1 MGYVRG
7 FFVSGCIALAGAGG
21 GAIALNLHS
30 ASPRIMAVGIA
41 SAVVGI
47 IGGAIGLGGL
57 GQRRK

>member
-21 GAIALNLHS
+21 GVIAMNLGTS
-30 ASPRIMAVGIA
+30 SPRLLAAGII

-47 IGGAIGLGGL
+47 IGGGLGLSTG
-57 GQRRK
+57 RRNA

>member
-21 GAIALNLHS
+21 GVIAMNLGS
-30 ASPRIMAVGIA
+30 SSPRLLAAGII

-47 IGGAIGLGGL
+47 IGGGLGLSTG
-57 GQRRK
+57 GRNA